1 MVCCFSYTIIVICK
15 ILCPSRGFFFVR
27 CFINPK
33 YQVIMSLEQISLL
46 SFTSQ
51 NQLNIKSSEI
61 QLTINQKDMKKNS
74 FAHLE
79 YLLAGFAAC
88 INAVGHQV
96 AYELDMELKS
106 IQIEITGKINT
117 AKTEGYNVK
126 DRSGFENINLVL
138 KPVTSADLTTL
149 KFWMDEIKERC
160 PVYDNLLNSTP
171 VNLVVTKDYTKA
183 A

>member
-1 MVCCFSYTIIVICK
+1 
-15 ILCPSRGFFFVR
+15 
-27 CFINPK
+27 
-33 YQVIMSLEQISLL
+33 MSLEQISLL

-51 NQLNIKSSEI
+51 NQLNIRSNEI
-61 QLTINQKDMKKNS
+61 QITIDQNDTRKNS
-74 FAHLE
+74 FVHLE

-88 INAVGHQV
+88 INAMGHQV
-96 AYELDMELKS
+96 AYELGMELKS

-117 AKTEGYNVK
+117 ARTDGYSVK
-126 DRSGFENINLVL
+126 DRSGFENISLVL
-138 KPVTSADLTTL
+138 KPVTSADLSTL

-171 VNLVVTKDYTKA
+171 VELVVTKDYTSA

>member
-1 MVCCFSYTIIVICK
+1 
-15 ILCPSRGFFFVR
+15 
-27 CFINPK
+27 
-33 YQVIMSLEQISLL
+33 MSLEQISLL
-46 SFTSQ
+46 SFTNQS
-51 NQLNIKSSEI
+51 QLNIKSNEI

-74 FAHLE
+74 YAHLE

-88 INAVGHQV
+88 INAVGHQI
-96 AYELDMELKS
+96 ADELSMELKS

-126 DRSGFENINLVL
+126 NRCGFEEINLVV

-160 PVYDNLLNSTP
+160 PIYDNLLNTTP
-171 VNLVVTKDYTKA
+171 IHLVVTKDFTVKA